1 MFKYLFLLFG
11 FISVNA
17 FAQQQDEQLAA
28 QYMSNNEYSKAIE
41 VYERLF
47 NKGNKSNYLY
57 DNFLTCYFKLN
68 QFEDAEKLV
77 KKQQRKEPSSP
88 YYAIDLGFVYEKG
101 NQPDK
106 AKKAYENVLQKLNA
120 SYDATIETANAF
132 RKRNKTDYA
141 VATYQKSRK
150 LNGEN
155 ANLFCIELAQ
165 LYAEKQETGLMLQE
179 YLSVINQ
186 NPEMLEDVQ
195 GYLQLYIDKDTDYE
209 LLKQTLLK
217 KSKDFPANELYS
229 EMLIWLYV
237 QRKDFDNALV
247 QTRAIDK
254 RQRKQGQRILL
265 LADLAVANQK
275 YDAADKA
282 YNEVLL
288 LGNDKPFYINAK
300 LGILHSRNQKIFY
313 SGNLTPLDLTALE
326 TEYNN
331 FLKEFGRYPFTA
343 QSLRELAHLQAYYM
357 YKYPEAINNYNELIN
372 MARLDNRFKAECKL
386 DLGDIYVLKGEEWD
400 AMLLYGQVDKE
411 FLEDP
416 LGQEAKFR
424 NAKLSYYLGEFEWA
438 RAQLDVLKTATTQ
451 LIANNAI
458 ELSLQ
463 IQDNTIDSNE
473 EPMRWFARADLY
485 LFQNR
490 ITDATSVLDSIEQI
504 YPKHEL
510 TDDVTYKRA
519 EIAIKEKNYD
529 KAVSLYERVYKEHG
543 SDILGDNALFY
554 LAETYE
560 SKLNNKEE
568 ARKNYELFIE
578 KYPASFFL
586 NEVRKRYRALRGD
599 GNSN

>member
-11 FISVNA
+11 FISVNV

-28 QYMSNNEYSKAIE
+28 QYMSNNEYNKAVE

-88 YYAIDLGFVYEKG
+88 YYAVDLGFVYEKG

-106 AKKAYENVLQKLNA
+106 AKKAYENILQKLNA

-179 YLSVINQ
+179 YLSAINQ

-195 GYLQLYIDKDTDYE
+195 GYLQLYLDKDTDYE

-343 QSLRELAHLQAYYM
+343 QSIRELAHIQAYYL

-386 DLGDIYVLKGEEWD
+386 DLGDIYVLKGEEWE

-490 ITDATSVLDSIEQI
+490 ITDATRVLDSIEQI

-568 ARKNYELFIE
+568 ARKKYELFIE
-578 KYPASFFL
+578 KYPSSFFL